1 MDAEIIV
8 LGAGFAGLSAA
19 DALTRA
25 GRNVLLLEARDRV
38 GGRTLTEHYGNDLWL
53 DLGGQWLGP
62 GQTHMYAL
70 AARFGKTVWPMYVAG
85 RNVLYVNERRR
96 TYRGPIPWRVSPWAL
111 ANIGWGFLR
120 LEQLARRIPLE
131 SPWEAANAAALDAQS
146 VGDWMRRNLRS
157 RVAFD
162 VLRVA
167 VESVFAAHP
176 DDISLLHA
184 LFYVHSG
191 GGLMSLTS
199 SRNGAQQDRVS
210 GGLQGLAG
218 ALAAGLQEQD
228 VPVLLEQPVLCVE
241 QSGSRV
247 KVHTP
252 GGVYEAGRVI
262 STLPPVLTAQVDFRP
277 GQPTARAQWCE
288 QLTPG
293 RVIKCFAVYDRPFWR
308 EERLSGSAISDAP
321 PLHVAFDATPPGTEQ
336 GILMG
341 FIEGRAAEQWALA
354 SVEERQQVVTAAFA
368 RFFGMRARQPRR
380 YLDHVWANETWSRG
394 CYAGVAPPG
403 LLSRLGASV
412 RTPHGRVHWAGTE
425 TASHWNG
432 YIEGAVRSGLR
443 AAEEVLQASI

>member
-25 GRNVLLLEARDRV
+25 GRKVLLLEARDRV
-38 GGRTLTEHYGNDLWL
+38 GGRTLTEHYGDDVWL
-53 DLGGQWLGP
+53 DLGGQWLGV
-62 GQTHMYAL
+62 GQTQMYAL
-70 AARFGKTVWPMYVAG
+70 AARFGKTIWPMHVAG
-85 RNVLYVNERRR
+85 RNVLHVNERRR
-96 TYRGPIPWRVSPWAL
+96 TYRGLIPWRVSPWAL
-111 ANIGWGFLR
+111 ANISWGFLR
-120 LEQLARRIPLE
+120 LEQMARQVPVE
-131 SPWEAANAAALDAQS
+131 APWQAANAAQLDAQS
-146 VGDWMRRNLRS
+146 VGDWMRRNLHS

-167 VESVFAAHP
+167 VESVFATHP

-184 LFYVHSG
+184 LFYMHSG
-191 GGLMSLTS
+191 GGLASLTS

-228 VPVLLEQPVLCVE
+228 VPILLEQPVLSVV
-241 QSGSRV
+241 QSANRV
-247 KVHTP
+247 KVHTAR
-252 GGVYEAGRVI
+252 GVYEAGRVI
-262 STLPPVLTAQVDFRP
+262 STLPPVLAGQVDFRP
-277 GQPTARAQWCE
+277 GQPAGRALWCQE
-288 QLTPG
+288 LVPG

-308 EERLSGSAISDAP
+308 EEGLSGSAVGDAP
-321 PLHVAFDATPPGTEQ
+321 PLHVAFDATPPDTGQ

-341 FIEGRAAEQWALA
+341 FIEGRAAEHWALA

-368 RFFGMRARQPRR
+368 RFFGPRARQPRR

-403 LLSRLGASV
+403 LVSRLGASV
-412 RTPHGRVHWAGTE
+412 RAPHGRVHWAGTE

-432 YIEGAVRSGLR
+432 YVEGAVRSGMR
-443 AAEEVLQASI
+443 AAEEVMLAGI